1 MSTVAPRK
9 GFLHRLTHFRGNSG
23 GEDVTFFDNLVK
35 TVEADLCVETTL
47 RFSTG
52 FSYGGAMSFAIA
64 CARPKEIR
72 AIGVLSG
79 SQLSGCSGGN
89 DPGMRPGHPI

>member
-1 MSTVAPRK
+1 MSAGAPRQ
-9 GFLHRLTHFRGNSG
+9 GFLPRLTRFRGNQG

-52 FSYGGAMSFAIA
+52 FSYGGAMSYALAVCTPFSLSRDMPRSSSSTRL
-64 CARPKEIR
+64 RPR
-72 AIGVLSG
+72 DNASSHV
-79 SQLSGCSGGN
+79 
-89 DPGMRPGHPI
+89 

>member
-1 MSTVAPRK
+1 MQERHGGV
-9 GFLHRLTHFRGNSG
+9 FLPRLTRFRGNQG

-64 CARPKEIR
+64 VITPFS
-72 AIGVLSG
+72 LSRHMPQ
-79 SQLSGCSGGN
+79 SSPSSRLWPMDKASS
-89 DPGMRPGHPI
+89 PT

>member
-1 MSTVAPRK
+1 M
-9 GFLHRLTHFRGNSG
+9 
-23 GEDVTFFDNLVK
+23 TFFDNLVK

-52 FSYGGAMSFAIA
+52 FSYGGAMSHALG

-72 AIGVLSG
+72 AIAVISG

-89 DPGMRPGHPI
+89 DPGRRPGTPPLLSDDLLSALD

>member
-1 MSTVAPRK
+1 
-9 GFLHRLTHFRGNSG
+9 
-23 GEDVTFFDNLVK
+23 VTFFDNLVK

>member
-1 MSTVAPRK
+1 LVSAATPRK
-9 GFLHRLTHFRGNSG
+9 GFLHRLIRFRGNQG

-64 CARPKEIR
+64 VCIPFS
-72 AIGVLSG
+72 LSRDMPRSSSSSRG
-79 SQLSGCSGGN
+79 PRRNKASS
-89 DPGMRPGHPI
+89 PI